1 MKEKEVK
8 KELLKAINGGFL
20 RNNSPR
26 IKDGAIAINLNNKNS
41 KGTHWFSLFIDK
53 KLAAYIDSFGIEC
66 IAQEVLNKI

>member
-20 RNNSPR
+20 RNNSSR

-53 KLAAYIDSFGIEC
+53 KLAVYIDSFGIEC